1 MTPEDRIATSTRTLD
16 TFERGGVAS
25 VDRISLVRAEM
36 QELDEIAEAHSNLRD
51 GCRALVARWQRYL
64 IRVKTGH

>member
-1 MTPEDRIATSTRTLD
+1 
-16 TFERGGVAS
+16 
-25 VDRISLVRAEM
+25 M
-36 QELDEIAEAHSNLRD
+36 QELDEIADAHSNLRD